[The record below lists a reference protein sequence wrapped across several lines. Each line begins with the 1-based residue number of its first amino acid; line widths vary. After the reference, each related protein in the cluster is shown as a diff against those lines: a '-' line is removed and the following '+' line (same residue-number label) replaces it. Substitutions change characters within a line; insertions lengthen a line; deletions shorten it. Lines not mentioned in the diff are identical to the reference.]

1 MKKTCTFA
9 IIVMMSIAMLLPIN
23 TTSALEKLDKQLIK
37 IGLSKTDKIPVI
49 IEFFGNTVVDD
60 LTFSTDQVFPAFE
73 MMRTDNI
80 LTKTSVR
87 KIDLSQ
93 DIALG
98 KIQSFSKNISL
109 GTKYQ
114 YVFNGC
120 YAEIP
125 ANMLEKV
132 ASLES
137 IKSIQYCV
145 PQYPDRTR
153 SRVFLGC
160 EKTWNSVKD
169 AFGNAVN
176 GNGIIA
182 GVTDSGFDYT
192 HQDFGSQSTPKGAK
206 VLVSKDLAYKDN
218 DCQEEEEVGGHGTS
232 CGGIVFADGPFNPL
246 TKVWEKGLAP
256 KAKVVALKIGLNRT
270 SPYPLSSEGIMA
282 SWDENVKNKVQVS
295 NNSYGAPGGSSYTE
309 SAQNK
314 AVLAGV
320 CVVASQGNNG
330 SPGPG
335 LEITSGSTATPANVI
350 AVASLNDNDAPRI
363 EIVSAPNDKLKNST
377 MMSFFGRNGKTLP
390 TSGPYEVIDCGWG
403 RTADFEGIDVRGKIA
418 LIQRGPSASLTS
430 QFGPSLLFRDKCINA
445 ANAGAKAMILYN
457 YNGDLIRASYYDP
470 SKENPAD
477 FKFIPSMELF
487 DYKQGL
493 DIREALHNGH
503 EWTLGTPDKQ
513 QNKLTI
519 RINVSLVGNLAP
531 YTSAGPTYRGFL
543 KPDVGAPGEDIHTTM
558 STTEAKGKKD
568 QYTDMFGG
576 TSAAGPMVAGCAV
589 LVRQAVPSW
598 SPFEVKRALMNTAEP
613 LKRYAGDYYLP
624 MIYQGQGRVNALN
637 AINTPILFNP
647 PSALILAET
656 GQMNIAD
663 IPSELFSDDE
673 RSKLPLEVQQSR
685 MPVKVTNYSN
695 KNINIKLS
703 FEVNSAYP
711 DQFNV
716 NITNSELTIPPVS
729 KTGAPGVAWFG
740 VTVDLPP
747 DKVKG
752 FLNDIYIWATDRAT
766 NRKWHVGICVYNNNP
781 TIQGATNT
789 YAGYVNYEKA
799 EISPNGDG
807 TDDVLKVKYEVT
819 NGSIFVQYYENFLLN
834 LQFWVVDQNYERW
847 VMIKQEGFLEIG
859 PHSFEW
865 DGKDVNGNYVLP
877 DGDWSMVITCDA
889 RIVSNRQL
897 VTLTDYYEVKNTTF
911 AITNSPVQSL
921 PVLSAFIT
929 PMEPGVGQQF
939 QVGVHI
945 KNAKN
950 VKSIQFKMKMPG
962 FSDIAQY
969 MGYEKGDFIIK
980 DEPMTLFTSEYD
992 KEKDQFT
999 VDIQRPLDGVTG
1011 DGWVLNLK
1019 FLAKD
1024 ANYFDIQFFD
1034 LNISMINDSMKEVKT
1049 KAFYK
1054 NSEISI
1060 YKDSFEQADINR
1072 DGKID
1077 DADLRLM
1084 MESLGS
1090 VDGDNRYNWR
1100 CDLNFDK
1107 AVNMDD
1113 MSLFSKQYKKR

>member
-1 MKKTCTFA
+1 MKKACSLVIIA
-9 IIVMMSIAMLLPIN
+9 IMSIAMLLPIG
-23 TTSALEKLDKQLIK
+23 TTSALGKLDNQLLK
-37 IGLSKTDKIPVI
+37 IGLSKTEKIPVI
-49 IEFFGNTVVDD
+49 IEFIGNSVVDD
-60 LTFSTDQVFPAFE
+60 LTFSTGNVFPAFE
-73 MMRTDNI
+73 MMRNDNI

-87 KIDLSQ
+87 KIDIFQERTISR
-93 DIALG
+93 
-98 KIQSFSKNISL
+98 IQSFSKGIRL

-125 ANMLEKV
+125 ANLIEKV
-132 ASLES
+132 AGLPT
-137 IKSIQYCV
+137 IKSIQYCA

-153 SRVFLGC
+153 SRMFLGA
-160 EKTWNSVKD
+160 EKTWNTVKD
-169 AFGNAVN
+169 PLGAAVN

-192 HQDFGSQSTPKGAK
+192 HQDFGSQTTPKGSK
-206 VLVSKDLAYKDN
+206 VIVSKDLAYKDN

-232 CGGIVFADGPFNPL
+232 CGGIIFADGPLNPV

-256 KAKVVALKIGLNRT
+256 KAKVVALKVGMNRS
-270 SPYPLSSEGIMA
+270 SPFPLSGEGIMA

-295 NNSYGAPGGSSYTE
+295 NNSYGAPGGASFTE

-335 LEITSGSTATPANVI
+335 LEVTSGTTASPANVI
-350 AVASLNDNDAPRI
+350 AVASLNDNDAPKI
-363 EIVSAPNDKLKNST
+363 EIVSSPNDVLKNST
-377 MMSFFGRNGKTLP
+377 MMAFFGRNGKTLQS
-390 TSGPYEVIDCGWG
+390 SGPYEVVDCGWG
-403 RTADFEGIDVRGKIA
+403 RLADFEGMDVKGKIA
-418 LIQRGPSASLTS
+418 LVQRGPSADLTS
-430 QFGPSLLFRDKCINA
+430 QFGPSLLFKDKCINA

-457 YNGDLIRASYYDP
+457 YNSDLIRASYYDP
-470 SKENPAD
+470 QKDDLAS
-477 FKFIPSMELF
+477 FKFVPSLELF

-493 DIREALHNGH
+493 AVREALHNGH
-503 EWTLGTPDKQ
+503 DWKLGSPDKN
-513 QNKLTI
+513 QNKVTI

-531 YTSAGPTYRGFL
+531 YTSAGPTLRGFL

-558 STTEAKGKKD
+558 STTEAKGKLN

-589 LVRQAVPSW
+589 LVRQAVPTW

-613 LKRYAGDYYLP
+613 LKRYSGDFYLP
-624 MIYQGQGRVNALN
+624 MIYQGQGRVNAYN

-647 PSALILAET
+647 PSALIMADT
-656 GQMNIAD
+656 GQTNIAD
-663 IPSELFSDDE
+663 LPQELFSDDE
-673 RSKLPLEVQQSR
+673 RSKLPLDVQQSR
-685 MPVKVTNYSN
+685 IPVKIANYS
-695 KNINIKLS
+695 KKPVNIKLS

-716 NITNSELTIPPVS
+716 NITNSELTIPPVQ
-729 KTGAPGVAWFG
+729 KTGEPGVAWFG
-740 VTVDLPP
+740 VSVGLPP
-747 DKVKG
+747 EKVKG
-752 FLNDIYIWATDRAT
+752 FLNDIYVWATDRAT
-766 NRKWHVGICVYNNNP
+766 NRRWHIGICVYNNNP
-781 TIQGATNT
+781 TVQGAVNT
-789 YAGYVNYEKA
+789 YAGYVNIEKA
-799 EISPNGDG
+799 AISPNGDG
-807 TDDVLKVKYEVT
+807 VDDVLKVNYEVT

-847 VMIKQEGFLEIG
+847 LMIKQEPFLEIG

-865 DGKDVNGNYVLP
+865 DGKDASGKYILP

-889 RIVSNRQL
+889 RIVSNQRL
-897 VTLTDYYEVKNTTF
+897 VTLTDSYEVKNTSF
-911 AITNSPVQSL
+911 SVTNSPVPSL
-921 PVLSAFIT
+921 PVLSAFVT

-945 KNAKN
+945 RNARN

-980 DEPMTLFTSEYD
+980 DEPMTLYSAEYD

-999 VDIQRPLDGVTG
+999 VDIQRPLDGVSG

-1019 FLAKD
+1019 FMAKD
-1024 ANYFDIQFFD
+1024 VNYFDIQFSD
-1034 LNISMINDSMKEVKT
+1034 LNISMLDDTMKEVKT
-1049 KAFYK
+1049 KAFYR
-1054 NSEISI
+1054 NAEISI
-1060 YKDSFEQADINR
+1060 FKDSYEQADINR
-1072 DGKID
+1072 DGKVN
-1077 DADLRLM
+1077 DADLKLM
-1084 MESLGS
+1084 IDSMDSK
-1090 VDGDNRYNWR
+1090 DGDGRYNWR
-1100 CDLNFDK
+1100 CDLNFDRLI
-1107 AVNMDD
+1107 NMDD
-1113 MSLFSKQYKKR
+1113 MSIFSRYFKKR